1 MSDWEHL
8 LCNTCWAK
16 GSVPL
21 GPHHLLLRYPW
32 RPCCECGTLTNSGI
46 MAHLAPAFVKC
57 NNEGPVHELEELVAA

>member
-16 GSVPL
+16 RAPLEVP
-21 GPHHLLLRYPW
+21 HRLLRYPW

-46 MAHLAPAFVKC
+46 LVRVDIASVKC
-57 NNEGPVHELEELVAA
+57 NGEGPVHEEHELVAA